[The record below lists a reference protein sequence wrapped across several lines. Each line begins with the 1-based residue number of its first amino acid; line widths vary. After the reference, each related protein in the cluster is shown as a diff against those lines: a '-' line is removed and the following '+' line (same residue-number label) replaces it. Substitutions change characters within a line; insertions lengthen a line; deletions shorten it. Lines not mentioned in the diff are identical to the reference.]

1 MNQHNYR
8 INNQFMNEQSF
19 KNYVFGTGK
28 VLSVKD
34 PMFLSCALETSE
46 YVIGTSYNPFALQNV
61 YHFKNNTF
69 RVYNFEP
76 GCRVEPLNIK
86 LTCKSNNISLNEAV
100 KIIFMFGQHD
110 DLLINPTKDMLNLS
124 NIEKF

>member
-34 PMFLSCALETSE
+34 LMFLTCALETGE
-46 YVIGTSYNPFALQNV
+46 FVIGANYNPFALQNV

-69 RVYNFEP
+69 RVFNFEP
-76 GCRVEPLNIK
+76 GCHVEPLNIK
-86 LTCKSNNISLNEAV
+86 LTFECENMTIQE
-100 KIIFMFGQHD
+100 IIEVIFRFGCHD
-110 DLLINPTKDMLNLS
+110 DLLINPTRDMLNLN
-124 NIEKF
+124 NINK